1 MKLKKKT
8 LFIVVAAIVVV
19 GGVLGLTVFKNGKNG
34 VTAYRKEAL
43 ARGDIEALVVTTGTL
58 NPIEI
63 VDVGSQVS
71 GKVDKLYADFNS
83 QVTSGQVVAELD
95 QDLLKMKVQQS
106 EANYQSAVAS
116 LDRAK
121 VTLGTSENQYE
132 RAKSLFAKNLV
143 SIEEKEAAEAAFL
156 GAKSD
161 VTSAEARL
169 AQAKSQLDSSKVDLS
184 YSIIRSPVD
193 GIVITR
199 KINIGQTVQASF
211 QAPVLFQVATD
222 LTKMKVEC
230 SVDEADIGKVKENQV
245 VRFTVEAFPDE
256 TFRGTVSQVRYS
268 PETVQNV
275 VTYTTIVNVE
285 NPEKK
290 LRPGMTATV
299 SIIVGEAKNVLRVPN
314 AALRFTPNLPAE
326 EMQKLFKEMGDRMQA
341 RRQAEGGAGAPA
353 AGGPAVAPGAPSGAP
368 AQGQSPAQS
377 QAFGPGGRQGMAAF
391 GGGNGVAPGGTQRKQ
406 PSRVW
411 VQDKDGK
418 LRMVFLR
425 PGVTDNSYTEVVRGE
440 LKEGDEVLLG
450 EASMAKTTTTQ
461 QGPGGPPRM
470 MFMGR

>member
-1 MKLKKKT
+1 VKLKKKT
-8 LFIVVAAIVVV
+8 LFLIVGAVVVV
-19 GGVLGLTVFKNGKNG
+19 GAVLGLTVFKNGKNG
-34 VTAYRKEAL
+34 EIGYRKEAV
-43 ARGDIEALVVTTGTL
+43 ARGNIEALVVTTGTL
-58 NPIEI
+58 NPMEI

-83 QVTSGQVVAELD
+83 QVTRGQVVAELD

-121 VTLGTSENQYE
+121 VTLGTAENQYE
-132 RAKSLFAKNLV
+132 RAKSLFDKNLI
-143 SIEEKEAAEAAFL
+143 SIEEKEAAEAAYL

-161 VTSAEARL
+161 VTSTEARL

-211 QAPVLFQVATD
+211 TAPVLFQVATD

-230 SVDEADIGKVKENQV
+230 SVDEADIGKVKENQI
-245 VRFTVEAFPDE
+245 VRFTVEAFPDD
-256 TFRGTVSQVRYS
+256 TFRGTVRQVRYS

-275 VTYTTIVNVE
+275 VTYTTIVDVE

-326 EMQKLFKEMGDRMQA
+326 EMQKILKEMGDRMQA
-341 RRQAEGGAGAPA
+341 RRQGEGGTGAPA
-353 AGGPAVAPGAPSGAP
+353 GGPSAPAGQTGGGAAP
-368 AQGQSPAQS
+368 AQVQMPGASPS
-377 QAFGPGGRQGMAAF
+377 QGGRQGGGFAAF
-391 GGGNGVAPGGTQRKQ
+391 AGGGAGGQRKQ

-411 VQDKDGK
+411 VQDMDGK

-425 PGVTDNSYTEVVRGE
+425 PGVTDNSYTEVLRGE
-440 LKEGDEVLLG
+440 IKEGDEVLLG
-450 EASMAKTTTTQ
+450 EATAKTATTTQ
-461 QGPGGPPRM
+461 MGGPPRGM

>member
-1 MKLKKKT
+1 VKLKKKT
-8 LFIVVAAIVVV
+8 LFLIIGAVVVV
-19 GGVLGLTVFKNGKNG
+19 GAVLGLTVFKNGKNG
-34 VTAYRKEAL
+34 EVGYRKEAV

-58 NPIEI
+58 NPMEI

-83 QVTSGQVVAELD
+83 QVTTGQVVAELD

-121 VTLGTSENQYE
+121 VTLGTAENQYE
-132 RAKSLFAKNLV
+132 RAKSLFDKNLI
-143 SIEEKEAAEAAFL
+143 SIEEKEASEAGYL

-161 VTSAEARL
+161 VTSTQARL

-184 YSIIRSPVD
+184 YSVIRSPVD

-199 KINIGQTVQASF
+199 KINVGQTVQASF
-211 QAPVLFQVATD
+211 TAPVLFQVATD

-230 SVDEADIGKVKENQV
+230 SVDEADIGKVKENQLA
-245 VRFTVEAFPDE
+245 RFTVEAFPDE
-256 TFRGTVSQVRYS
+256 TFRGTVRQVRYS

-275 VTYTTIVNVE
+275 VTYTTIVDVE

-299 SIIVGEAKNVLRVPN
+299 SIIVGEAKNVIRVSN

-326 EMQKLFKEMGDRMQA
+326 EMQKIFKEMGDRMQA
-341 RRQAEGGAGAPA
+341 RRPAEGGAAP
-353 AGGPAVAPGAPSGAP
+353 AGGPAAPAGQAVAGAAP
-368 AQGQSPAQS
+368 AQVQGAAPS
-377 QAFGPGGRQGMAAF
+377 QGGRQGGGFAAF
-391 GGGNGVAPGGTQRKQ
+391 AAGAGGAGGQRKQ

-425 PGVTDNSYTEVVRGE
+425 LGVTDNSYTEVLRGE

-450 EASMAKTTTTQ
+450 EASTAKTAASTQ
-461 QGPGGPPRM
+461 MGGGPPRM

>member
-8 LFIVVAAIVVV
+8 LILAAGAVVVVVA
-19 GGVLGLTVFKNGKNG
+19 VLGLTIFRNGKSG
-34 VTAYRKEAL
+34 EVGYRKEAIG
-43 ARGDIEALVVTTGTL
+43 RGDIEALVVTTGTL

-71 GKVDKLYADFNS
+71 GKVEKLFADFNS
-83 QVTSGQVVAELD
+83 QVAAGQIVAELD
-95 QDLLKMKVQQS
+95 QELLKAKVQQN
-106 EANYQSAVAS
+106 EANYQSS
-116 LDRAK
+116 LAALERAK
-121 VTLGTSENQYE
+121 VTLDTDRKKNE
-132 RAKSLFAKNLV
+132 RAKSLFEKSLI
-143 SIEEKEAAEAAFL
+143 SYEEMEAAEATYL
-156 GAKSD
+156 SSKTD
-161 VTSAEARL
+161 VTSAQARL

-184 YSIIRSPVD
+184 YSVIRSPVD

-199 KINIGQTVQASF
+199 SVNVGQTVQASF

-230 SVDEADIGKVKENQV
+230 SVDEADIGKVKEGQA

-256 TFRGTVSQVRYS
+256 AFRGLVRQVRYS

-275 VTYTTIVNVE
+275 VTYTTIVDVE

-299 SIIVGEAKNVLRVPN
+299 SIIVGEAKNVLRVPA
-314 AALRFTPNLPAE
+314 AALRFTPNLPSE
-326 EMQKLFKEMGDRMQA
+326 EMQKIFKEMADRMQA
-341 RRQAEGGAGAPA
+341 RRQAEGGAGAP
-353 AGGPAVAPGAPSGAP
+353 SGAP
-368 AQGQSPAQS
+368 AGGPGVPAGAPAGGQFQVPAQGNR
-377 QAFGPGGRQGMAAF
+377 QGAGMPGLPGGGSGGQRRQ
-391 GGGNGVAPGGTQRKQ
+391 PT
-406 PSRVW
+406 RVW

-425 PGVTDNSYTEVVRGE
+425 TGVTDNSYTEVVRGE

-450 EASMAKTTTTQ
+450 EASAKTAASTQ
-461 QGPGGPPRM
+461 MGGPPPRM

>member
-8 LFIVVAAIVVV
+8 LFIIVAAIVVV
-19 GGVLGLTVFKNGKNG
+19 GAVLGLTVFKNGKNG
-34 VTAYRKEAL
+34 EVGYRKEAV

-71 GKVDKLYADFNS
+71 GKVNKLYADFNS
-83 QVTSGQVVAELD
+83 QVTSGEVVAELD

-121 VTLGTSENQYE
+121 VTLGTSEKQYE
-132 RAKSLFAKNLV
+132 RAKSLFDKNLI
-143 SIEEKEAAEAAFL
+143 SIEEKEAAEAAYL

-161 VTSAEARL
+161 VTSTEARL

-199 KINIGQTVQASF
+199 KVNIGQTVQASF
-211 QAPVLFQVATD
+211 TAPVLFQVATD

-256 TFRGTVSQVRYS
+256 TFRGTVRQVRFS

-326 EMQKLFKEMGDRMQA
+326 EMQRIFKEMGDRMQA
-341 RRQAEGGAGAPA
+341 RRQAEGGTGAPA
-353 AGGPAVAPGAPSGAP
+353 SGPTAPSGQTGAAAAP
-368 AQGQSPAQS
+368 AQVQGGQASS
-377 QAFGPGGRQGMAAF
+377 QGGRQGAGLMAFA
-391 GGGNGVAPGGTQRKQ
+391 GGGAGGQRKQ

-411 VQDKDGK
+411 VQDKDGQ
-418 LRMVFLR
+418 LRVAFLR
-425 PGVTDNSYTEVVRGE
+425 LGVTDNSYTEVLRGE

-450 EASMAKTTTTQ
+450 EATAKTAASTQ
-461 QGPGGPPRM
+461 MGGPPRGM

>member
-8 LFIVVAAIVVV
+8 LFLTIGAVVVV
-19 GGVLGLTVFKNGKNG
+19 GAVLGLTVFKNGKNG
-34 VTAYRKEAL
+34 EVGYRKEAV

-58 NPIEI
+58 NPMEI

-83 QVTSGQVVAELD
+83 QVTTGQVVAELD

-106 EANYQSAVAS
+106 DANYQSSLAT

-121 VTLGTSENQYE
+121 VTLDQAQKKFE
-132 RAKSLFAKNLV
+132 RSKSLFEKNLI
-143 SIEEKEAAEAAFL
+143 SFEEKESAEAAYL

-161 VTSAEARL
+161 VTSSQARL

-211 QAPVLFQVATD
+211 TAPVLFQVATD

-245 VRFTVEAFPDE
+245 VRFTVEAFPDD
-256 TFRGTVSQVRYS
+256 TFRGTVRQVRFS

-275 VTYTTIVNVE
+275 VTYTTIVDVE
-285 NPEKK
+285 NPDRK

-299 SIIVGEAKNVLRVPN
+299 SIIVGEAKSVLRVPN

-326 EMQKLFKEMGDRMQA
+326 EMQKIFKEMGDRMQA
-341 RRQAEGGAGAPA
+341 RRQGESAAGAPA
-353 AGGPAVAPGAPSGAP
+353 GGPAAPSGQAGVAAVP
-368 AQGQSPAQS
+368 VQVQGGQASS
-377 QAFGPGGRQGMAAF
+377 QGGRQGGGLTAF
-391 GGGNGVAPGGTQRKQ
+391 TAGGSGGQRKQ

-425 PGVTDNSYTEVVRGE
+425 PGVTDNSYTEVLRSE

-450 EASMAKTTTTQ
+450 EATAKTATSTQ
-461 QGPGGPPRM
+461 MGGPPRGM

>member
-8 LFIVVAAIVVV
+8 LFLVVGAVVVV
-19 GGVLGLTVFKNGKNG
+19 GAVLGLTVFRNGKNG
-34 VTAYRKEAL
+34 EAGYRKEAVG
-43 ARGDIEALVVTTGTL
+43 RGDIEALVVTTGTL
-58 NPIEI
+58 NPMEI

-83 QVTSGQVVAELD
+83 QVTTGQVVAELD

-106 EANYQSAVAS
+106 DANYQSSLAS

-121 VTLGTSENQYE
+121 VTLDQAQKKFE
-132 RAKSLFAKNLV
+132 RSKSLFEKNLI
-143 SIEEKEAAEAAFL
+143 SFEEKESAEAAYL

-161 VTSAEARL
+161 VTSTEARL

-184 YSIIRSPVD
+184 YSVIRSPVD

-211 QAPVLFQVATD
+211 TAPVLFQVATD

-230 SVDEADIGKVKENQV
+230 SVDEADIGKVKENQT
-245 VRFTVEAFPDE
+245 VRFTVEAFPND
-256 TFRGTVSQVRYS
+256 TFRGTVRQVRYS

-275 VTYTTIVNVE
+275 VTYTTIVDVE

-299 SIIVGEAKNVLRVPN
+299 SIIVGEAKNVLRVSN

-326 EMQKLFKEMGDRMQA
+326 EMQKIFKEMGDRMQA
-341 RRQAEGGAGAPA
+341 RRQGEGGPGATAP
-353 AGGPAVAPGAPSGAP
+353 AGGPAVPSGQTGAAA
-368 AQGQSPAQS
+368 AQTHVEGQAS
-377 QAFGPGGRQGMAAF
+377 FPGGRQGMDPLTFAA
-391 GGGNGVAPGGTQRKQ
+391 GGAGGQRKQ
-406 PSRVW
+406 PTRVW

-418 LRMVFLR
+418 LRMVVLR
-425 PGVTDNSYTEVVRGE
+425 PGVTDNAYTEVLRGE

-450 EASMAKTTTTQ
+450 EATTAKASTTTPM
-461 QGPGGPPRM
+461 GGGPRM
-470 MFMGR
+470 FIGGH